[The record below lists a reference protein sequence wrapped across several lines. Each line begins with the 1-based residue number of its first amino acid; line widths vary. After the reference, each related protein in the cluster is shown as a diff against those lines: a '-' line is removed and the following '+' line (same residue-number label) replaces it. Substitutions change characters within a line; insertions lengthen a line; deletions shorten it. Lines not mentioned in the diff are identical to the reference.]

1 MEELEPREFLLPH
14 QLDKAHMRKSEE
26 IHQCDCHLTFSHT
39 ALFCLAGLFT
49 CALKFNNSEST
60 GQKTLTYFNQLNKMG
75 LSEGSVGKE
84 SVI

>member
-14 QLDKAHMRKSEE
+14 QLEKAHMRKSEE
-26 IHQCDCHLTFSHT
+26 IHQCDCHLTFIHP
-39 ALFCLAGLFT
+39 ALFCLAVSF
-49 CALKFNNSEST
+49 KFNNSEST

-75 LSEGSVGKE
+75 LSEGSVGEE